1 MKNGPTKVEK
11 SEQKISNDRLITN
24 LSWIMPQM
32 NINMSVTKELAEYI
46 VPTFPPVKPKPLL
59 SEVSQIWKNDHQILH
74 EAKKSMNINE
84 LCK

>member
-1 MKNGPTKVEK
+1 
-11 SEQKISNDRLITN
+11 
-24 LSWIMPQM
+24 M

-74 EAKKSMNINE
+74 EAKE
-84 LCK
+84 HEH